1 MRGSRKTDSPVIPGP
16 KSAGRRAFLK
26 GSAVAGAGIA
36 AASTG
41 LLAKVNEGRA
51 ADGEPIPIGQGAMLS
66 GWAAPDGIEFDRGQ
80 KMAIEEINAWGGI
93 LGRPLEQRV
102 VDTKEG
108 GPDLVIQAFRRL
120 IDRDNVHAIMC
131 GYNLA
136 TLEAEY
142 DPIADAGIVYLHCNT
157 SLAHHGWIQ
166 RDADRYFGCFMSDP
180 SEYWYGGGYVQ
191 FLSALR
197 DSGKWTPH
205 NNKIAIVNGAQNYS
219 IVIGNSVKENA
230 PAYGF
235 EINYEETVN
244 IPISEWGPTLAKIR
258 NDPPGAICITHYA
271 PADLANFM
279 LQFIPSPTPSLV
291 YMQYGPSLAQFREIG
306 KEAVEGVLYAT
317 VIAHLHDE
325 IGQDFVRRYTEKWGA
340 GSSPASGVQTYD
352 QTHLWAI
359 SAAIAGGPGE
369 PYDGEEQN
377 RKVAD
382 WMRRLSYR
390 GICGSYRFTENA
402 GTHYPAQTNDPSLG
416 LPHQFL
422 QVQDYTQAPVLIAP
436 EPYGVADFV
445 LPPWLG

>member
-1 MRGSRKTDSPVIPGP
+1 MRMSKKDNAPESSEP
-16 KSAGRRAFLK
+16 KRSDRRAFLK
-26 GSAVAGAGIA
+26 GSAAVGAGLA

-41 LLAKVNEGRA
+41 VLAEINDGRA
-51 ADGEPIPIGQGAMLS
+51 AEGEPIPIGQGAMLS

-80 KMAIEEINAWGGI
+80 KMAIEEINALGGV

-120 IDRDNVHAIMC
+120 IDRDDVHAIMC

-142 DPIADAGIVYLHCNT
+142 GPIADAGIIYMHCNT
-157 SLAHHGWIQ
+157 SIAHHSWIQ
-166 RDADRYFGCFMSDP
+166 EDADRYFGCFMTDP
-180 SEYWYGGGYVQ
+180 AEYWYGGGFVQ
-191 FLSALR
+191 FLSALEK
-197 DSGKWTPH
+197 SGQWTPH
-205 NNKIAIVNGAQNYS
+205 NRKIAIVNGAQNYS

-230 PAYGF
+230 ATYGF
-235 EINYEETVN
+235 EISLEETVN

-258 NDPPGAICITHYA
+258 SDPPGVICITHYA
-271 PADLANFM
+271 PADLANFQI
-279 LQFIPSPTPSLV
+279 QFTPNPTPSLV

-306 KEAVEGVLYAT
+306 KEAVEGVLYGT

-325 IGQDFVRRYTEKWGA
+325 IGQDFVRRYLEKWGA
-340 GSSPASGVQTYD
+340 SSSPASGVQTYD
-352 QTHLWAI
+352 QTHFWAI
-359 SAAIAGGPGE
+359 AAAIAGGPGV

-377 RKVAD
+377 RKVAN
-382 WMRRLSYR
+382 WLRRLSYR
-390 GICGSYRFTENA
+390 GVCGSYRFTENA

-422 QVQDYTQAPVLIAP
+422 QVQDHTQPPVLIAP
-436 EPYGVADFV
+436 EPYGVAEFV
-445 LPPWLG
+445 PPPWL